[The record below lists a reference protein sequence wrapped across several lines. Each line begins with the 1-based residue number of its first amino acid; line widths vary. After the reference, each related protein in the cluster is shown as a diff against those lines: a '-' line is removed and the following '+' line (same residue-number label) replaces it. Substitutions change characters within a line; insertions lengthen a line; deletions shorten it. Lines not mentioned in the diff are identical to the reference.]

1 MSVDLDQAVEAYL
14 ALRNEKARIQ
24 AEADEAIAKIDRDM
38 SAIDAMFLDIC
49 RETNVNSLNTNHG
62 TIVRQIK
69 ERFVCN
75 DWDAFRRFEVE
86 NPDYDFRE
94 KRIHQG
100 NFKTFM
106 ETHEDDGLPPG
117 VNSMREFQ
125 IVVRKSNK

>member
-1 MSVDLDQAVEAYL
+1 MPVDLDQAVEAYL

-24 AEADEAIAKIDRDM
+24 AEADEQIA
-38 SAIDAMFLDIC
+38 AIDKDMQAIDNLFLEIC
-49 RETNVNSLNTNHG
+49 HQTNVNSLNTNHG

-75 DWDAFRRFEVE
+75 DWDAFRKFEVE

-94 KRIHQG
+94 KRIHQS

-106 ETHEDDGLPPG
+106 EQHEGDGLPPG

-125 IVVRKSNK
+125 IIVRKSSK